1 MECCRWMLFLQL
13 VVHCVCVR
21 VSDATQRMQM
31 SWGEGC
37 LSVCVGWA
45 ICELRSI
52 FLKNGGEIRKKL
64 PTQHL
69 VLPHFAGYFGT
80 KTCWKFKRLLNCNL
94 RRERWLQRD
103 AMKLRGMWRSLR
115 WVWTANV
122 NKIFSFL
129 HMKNYT
135 IFFSTFLCFTYF
147 SVSVSLGWT
156 LTAHH
161 HEGPAIPYLS
171 IFFLFSNE
179 KYKSVKFNFPI
190 LLK

>member
-1 MECCRWMLFLQL
+1 MDVISTAGSPLRLCPRVRRNAADADELRWGMLE
-13 VVHCVCVR
+13 CVCG
-21 VSDATQRMQM
+21 M
-31 SWGEGC
+31 SHLWIE
-37 LSVCVGWA
+37 VNFPEEWY
-45 ICELRSI
+45 
-52 FLKNGGEIRKKL
+52 EIRKKL
-64 PTQHL
+64 PTQHHF
-69 VLPHFAGYFGT
+69 LPHIAGYFGT
-80 KTCWKFKRLLNCNL
+80 KTCWKFKRLFKNCNS

-115 WVWTANV
+115 WVWTENV